1 MDTGDIILWSVI
13 LLAFGG
19 YRLYTILYGESKY
32 SMLNVGTWFLCAG
45 VRLLKLISALKQGTA
60 LNDRA
65 FLILL
70 VVLAAVCLVLG
81 LFPDRLT
88 ALFQSL
94 AAQVL

>member
-45 VRLLKLISALKQGTA
+45 VRLLKLISALIVA
-60 LNDRA
+60 I
-65 FLILL
+65 FLTIPYWKGKYFAKP
-70 VVLAAVCLVLG
+70 VKRGGSSHA
-81 LFPDRLT
+81 
-88 ALFQSL
+88 
-94 AAQVL
+94 

>member
-45 VRLLKLISALKQGTA
+45 VRLLKLISALKQGTS
-60 LNDRA
+60 LNDCA

-70 VVLAAVCLVLG
+70 VVLAAVMCVIELIATLMHKG
-81 LFPDRLT
+81 
-88 ALFQSL
+88 
-94 AAQVL
+94 